1 LILIPLF
8 LITADNGVVRISIS
22 DYVYMLNSQVFG
34 LLFGVAAMLFIVNG
48 VIYIKTSGLRECKK
62 QGKWYNIVLGVSL
75 LGVVLFPHL
84 EFPLIHYF
92 FAIIFFAG
100 SAVVIALFNDKPHRK
115 ISRWIAVIS
124 ISGLLI
130 FLFNTYA
137 FVIPGTNWLTLFI
150 AEWISLAVIA
160 SHYILESLGEL
171 T

>member
-1 LILIPLF
+1 MDFRKIQKDLMAFAKLERIIAGICILIPLF

-100 SAVVIALFNDKPHRK
+100 SAVVIALFK
-115 ISRWIAVIS
+115 
-124 ISGLLI
+124 
-130 FLFNTYA
+130 
-137 FVIPGTNWLTLFI
+137 
-150 AEWISLAVIA
+150 
-160 SHYILESLGEL
+160 
-171 T
+171 